1 MTPGGLQQRRGDR
14 RRPAATETS
23 SSSLYDAPAPTD
35 QVGGFPGFVSL
46 EAANAAGAR
55 VVDPVNWVKIDN
67 PGETEIGTHLFEKFT
82 KGLEHHTMEFARVT
96 TRMAYSLF
104 QEAHVA
110 ERDALEARGDV
121 QLMEAVKGAS
131 KAESDAQTMKL
142 FYTDEISKLRRIN
155 DCNTVKFMSATGVT
169 MDKWDGNVDALRKLL
184 LKHETETATRQLAA
198 PVYSRRPALSQ
209 LKPNQT
215 PKPPPVVIDLTVKP
229 AATPKGTPAQIK
241 KESEGA
247 EEADMDTEDV
257 TKVA

>member
-14 RRPAATETS
+14 PRPVATETS
-23 SSSLYDAPAPTD
+23 HSSLDDAPAPTD

-46 EAANAAGAR
+46 EAANAAGSR

-110 ERDALEARGDV
+110 ERDALESRGDA

-131 KAESDAQTMKL
+131 KAESDARTMKL
-142 FYTDEISKLRRIN
+142 WYSEEIAKLRRVN

-169 MDKWDGNVDALRKLL
+169 MDKWDGGVDALRKLL
-184 LKHETETATRQLAA
+184 LKHEQDTATQRMAA
-198 PVYSRRPALSQ
+198 PVYSRRPAVS
-209 LKPNQT
+209 K
-215 PKPPPVVIDLTVKP
+215 PKPTEKPKAPPVVVDLTVKP
-229 AATPKGTPAQIK
+229 AAGPRGSPAQIK
-241 KESEGA
+241 KEAEDAKMDSEDA
-247 EEADMDTEDV
+247 TTV
-257 TKVA
+257 T